1 MNIFVDFILRYLSLV
16 LASITSTIFVA
27 IIGWILVKHMVNK
40 AMQSK
45 EVQELRECFD
55 ALKKEIERLKI
66 TIEKNHAT

>member
-40 AMQSK
+40 DDSK
-45 EVQELRECFD
+45 SFLPLFFLPLFLVTHRSF
-55 ALKKEIERLKI
+55 
-66 TIEKNHAT
+66 HPV